1 MLRFFIYFLC
11 VLNLTHLCA
20 QELNPLWETHFSY
33 YNVNGLESD
42 GINIYAS
49 SENAV
54 FLYNIQTAE
63 LNKITTKEGLSGE
76 TISSIYFSSN
86 YNKLMIGFENGLIQ
100 IKDFN
105 TNNIIS
111 IYDIIDKTTISPE
124 NKRINNFNEFD
135 QSVYISTDYGIS
147 VFNLESLEFGDTFF
161 IGISGSQ
168 LKVSEVAVVD
178 EYLYAACNDF
188 GGIKRA
194 PISSSLI
201 DFNNWEEV
209 TSGSYYSITS
219 VGDSIYYSNHNKIY
233 RINNGVISE
242 LLNSAEL
249 IKDFKF
255 ISGNFIISTHNN
267 ILIYD
272 SDFNIIGNP
281 ISSSYYQTNF
291 NSAMLNLNDIY
302 IGTTDNGMI
311 KLNLSNI
318 ENYTTILPEGPLDNN
333 IFSIENFNHQLWV
346 TFGDYS
352 LTYNPYPLK
361 EKGISN
367 FNAQW
372 NNIVFD
378 SLPSNSVNLNSISIN
393 PFNNN
398 QIFISSFHGGLLEIN
413 NNETISLLDHLNS
426 PLESMSIS
434 DPTYTSVRISDTE
447 FDDSG
452 LLWILNSK
460 VDNPLKS
467 FDPSSG
473 QWRSYSFTEIIPDA
487 LNDELGFSDIEVD
500 QLGNKWIGGLR
511 SGLIGFN
518 ENSGTPLLKKIFDL
532 EESNLPAPYVR
543 SLAVDNNNHLWIGT
557 VEGLRVLY
565 NTANFFD
572 TNVITQPIV
581 ILEDGIPK
589 ELLEQQFISDIEVD
603 GANNKWVG
611 TIGSGIFYFS
621 QNGQQTIHHFTK
633 NNSPLPSN
641 NINDISIDG
650 NNGVVYIGTDKGL
663 VSYDTGSSA
672 TESNFQNAYVY
683 PNPVRPSFDMELNKI
698 KIKGITDRV
707 NIKIT
712 DIEGNLVAEAQSNIN
727 SRYNNFNLE
736 IDGGTAFWNGK
747 NLAGRLVSS
756 GVYIVMLSE
765 LETYETKILKIM
777 IIR

>member
-1 MLRFFIYFLC
+1 MLRFFIYFFCL
-11 VLNLTHLCA
+11 LNLTHLYP
-20 QELNPLWETHFSY
+20 QELNPLWETYFSY
-33 YNVNGLESD
+33 YNVNALESD
-42 GINIYAS
+42 AVKIYAS
-49 SENAV
+49 SENAI
-54 FLYNIQTAE
+54 FIYNTQTAE
-63 LNKITTKEGLSGE
+63 LNKLTTKEGLSGE

-100 IKDFN
+100 VKDFN

-124 NKRINNFNEFD
+124 NKMINNFNEFNEF
-135 QSVYISTDYGIS
+135 VYISTDYGIS
-147 VFNLESLEFGDTFF
+147 VFDLDNLEFGDTFF

-168 LKVSEVAVVD
+168 IKVSEVTFLD
-178 EYLYAACNDF
+178 GYIYAACNDF
-188 GGIKRA
+188 GGIRKA
-194 PISSSLI
+194 FMSSSLI

-209 TSGSYYSITS
+209 ISGSYYSVIS
-219 VGDSIYYSNHNKIY
+219 VGNSVYFSNDNKIY
-233 RINNGVISE
+233 RINNGIISE
-242 LLNSAEL
+242 LLNSVDL
-249 IKDFKF
+249 IKDFRF
-255 ISGNFIISTHNN
+255 ISDNFIVSTTTN

-272 SDFNIIGNP
+272 TDFNIIDNP
-281 ISSSYYQTNF
+281 IPNSYYQTNF
-291 NSAMLNLNDIY
+291 NSAITNLNDIY
-302 IGTTDNGMI
+302 ISTTDKGII
-311 KLNLSNI
+311 KLNRNNLQ
-318 ENYTTILPEGPLDNN
+318 NYITIFPEGPLDNN

-346 TFGDYS
+346 TFGNYT
-352 LTYNPYPLK
+352 LYYNPYPLK
-361 EKGISN
+361 QKGISN
-367 FNAQW
+367 YDSQW
-372 NNIVFD
+372 NNIKFD

-398 QIFISSFHGGLLEIN
+398 QIFISSFHGGLLKVV
-413 NNETISLLDHLNS
+413 NNEAIELLSHLNS
-426 PLESMSIS
+426 PLESMNSS
-434 DPTYTSVRISDTE
+434 DPAYTSVRISDTE

-452 LLWILNSK
+452 VLWILNSR
-460 VDNPLKS
+460 VDNALKS
-467 FDPSSG
+467 YDPNSG
-473 QWRSYSFTEIIPDA
+473 LWRSYSFAEIIPDP
-487 LNDELGFSDIEVD
+487 NDELGFSDIEID

-518 ENSGTPLLKKIFDL
+518 ENSGTPLIKKIYD
-532 EESNLPAPYVR
+532 EEQSNLPNRYIR
-543 SLAVDNNNHLWIGT
+543 SLAVDKNNHLWIGT
-557 VEGLRVLY
+557 IKGIRVLY
-565 NTANFFD
+565 NTANFFES
-572 TNVITQPIV
+572 NVVTQPIV
-581 ILEDGIPK
+581 ILEEGLPK

-650 NNGVVYIGTDKGL
+650 SNGIVYIGTDKGL
-663 VSYDTGSSA
+663 VSYNTGGSA
-672 TESNFQNAYVY
+672 TESNFKNAYVY
-683 PNPVRPSFDMELNKI
+683 PNPVRPSYDMQLNKI
-698 KIKGITDRV
+698 KIKGITDSV

-747 NLAGRLVSS
+747 NLSNKLVST

-765 LETYETKILKIM
+765 LDTFETKILKIM

>member
-1 MLRFFIYFLC
+1 MLRFFIYFFCL
-11 VLNLTHLCA
+11 LNLTHLYT

-49 SENAV
+49 SENAI
-54 FLYNIQTAE
+54 FIYNTQTAE
-63 LNKITTKEGLSGE
+63 LNKLTTKEGLSGE

-86 YNKLMIGFENGLIQ
+86 HNKLMIGFENGLIQ
-100 IKDFN
+100 VKDFN

-124 NKRINNFNEFD
+124 NKMINNFNEFNEF
-135 QSVYISTDYGIS
+135 VYVSTDYGIS
-147 VFNLESLEFGDTFF
+147 VFDLGNLEFGDTFF

-168 LKVSEVAVVD
+168 IKVSEVTFLDGYV
-178 EYLYAACNDF
+178 YAACNDF
-188 GGIKRA
+188 GGIRKA
-194 PISSSLI
+194 LASSGLI

-209 TSGSYYSITS
+209 VPGSYYSVIS
-219 VGDSIYYSNHNKIY
+219 VGNSIYFSNDNKIY
-233 RINNGVISE
+233 RINNGIISE
-242 LLNSAEL
+242 LLNSADL
-249 IKDFKF
+249 IKGFRF
-255 ISGNFIISTHNN
+255 ISDNFIVSTTTN

-272 SDFNIIGNP
+272 TDFNIIDNP
-281 ISSSYYQTNF
+281 IPNSYYQTNF
-291 NSAMLNLNDIY
+291 NSAITNLNDIY
-302 IGTTDNGMI
+302 ISTNDKGI
-311 KLNLSNI
+311 LKLNRNNLQ
-318 ENYTTILPEGPLDNN
+318 NYITIFPEGPLDNN

-346 TFGDYS
+346 TFGDYT
-352 LTYNPYPLK
+352 LYYNPYPLK
-361 EKGISN
+361 QKGISN
-367 FNAQW
+367 YDSQW
-372 NNIVFD
+372 NNIKFD

-398 QIFISSFHGGLLEIN
+398 QIFISSFHGGLLKVD
-413 NNETISLLDHLNS
+413 NNEAIELLSHLNS
-426 PLESMSIS
+426 PLESMNSS

-452 LLWILNSK
+452 VLWILNSR
-460 VDNPLKS
+460 VDNALKS
-467 FDPSSG
+467 YDPNSG
-473 QWRSYSFTEIIPDA
+473 LWRSYSFAEIIPDP
-487 LNDELGFSDIEVD
+487 NDELGFSDIEID

-518 ENSGTPLLKKIFDL
+518 ENSGSPLIKKIYD
-532 EESNLPAPYVR
+532 EEQSNLPNRYIR
-543 SLAVDNNNHLWIGT
+543 SLAVDKNNHLWIGT
-557 VEGLRVLY
+557 IKGIRVLY
-565 NTANFFD
+565 NTGNFFES
-572 TNVITQPIV
+572 NVVTQPIV
-581 ILEDGIPK
+581 ILEEGLPK

-650 NNGVVYIGTDKGL
+650 SNGIVYIGTDKGL
-663 VSYDTGSSA
+663 VSYNTGGSA
-672 TESNFQNAYVY
+672 TESNFKNAYVY
-683 PNPVRPSFDMELNKI
+683 PNPVRPSYDMQLNKI
-698 KIKGITDRV
+698 KIKGITDSV

-747 NLAGRLVSS
+747 NLSNKLVST

-765 LETYETKILKIM
+765 LDTFETKILKIM

>member
-1 MLRFFIYFLC
+1 MLRFFIYFFCL
-11 VLNLTHLCA
+11 LNLTNLYT
-20 QELNPLWETHFSY
+20 QELNPLWDTYFSY
-33 YNVNGLESD
+33 YNVNVIESD
-42 GINIYAS
+42 AVKIYAS
-49 SENAV
+49 SENAI
-54 FLYNIQTAE
+54 FIYNIQTAE
-63 LNKITTKEGLSGE
+63 LNKLTTKEGLSGG

-100 IKDFN
+100 VKDFN

-124 NKRINNFNEFD
+124 NKMINNFNEFNEF
-135 QSVYISTDYGIS
+135 VYISTDYGIS
-147 VFNLESLEFGDTFF
+147 VFDLDNLEFGDTFF

-168 LKVSEVAVVD
+168 IKVSEVTFLD
-178 EYLYAACNDF
+178 GYIYAACNDF
-188 GGIKRA
+188 GGVRKA
-194 PISSSLI
+194 LISSSLI

-209 TSGSYYSITS
+209 VSGSYYSVIS
-219 VGDSIYYSNHNKIY
+219 VGNSIYFSNDNKIY
-233 RINNGVISE
+233 RINNGIISE
-242 LLNSAEL
+242 LLNSIDL
-249 IKDFKF
+249 IKDFRF
-255 ISGNFIISTHNN
+255 ISDNFIVSTTTN

-272 SDFNIIGNP
+272 TDFNIIDNP
-281 ISSSYYQTNF
+281 IFNSYYQTNF
-291 NSAMLNLNDIY
+291 NSAITNLNDIY
-302 IGTTDNGMI
+302 ISTSDKGII
-311 KLNLSNI
+311 KLNRNNLQ
-318 ENYTTILPEGPLDNN
+318 NYITIFPEGPLDNN

-346 TFGDYS
+346 TFGDYT
-352 LTYNPYPLK
+352 LYYNPYPLK
-361 EKGISN
+361 QKGISN
-367 FNAQW
+367 YDSQW
-372 NNIVFD
+372 NNIKFD

-398 QIFISSFHGGLLEIN
+398 QTFISSFHGGLLKVV
-413 NNETISLLDHLNS
+413 NNEAIELLSHLNS
-426 PLESMSIS
+426 PLESMNSS
-434 DPTYTSVRISDTE
+434 DPNYTSVRISDTE

-452 LLWILNSK
+452 VLWILNSR
-460 VDNPLKS
+460 VDNALKS
-467 FDPSSG
+467 YDPNSG
-473 QWRSYSFTEIIPDA
+473 LWRSYSFAEIIPDP
-487 LNDELGFSDIEVD
+487 NDELGFSDIEID

-518 ENSGTPLLKKIFDL
+518 ENSGSPLIKKIYD
-532 EESNLPAPYVR
+532 EEQSNLPNRYIR
-543 SLAVDNNNHLWIGT
+543 SLAVDKNNHLWIGT
-557 VEGLRVLY
+557 IKGIRVLY
-565 NTANFFD
+565 NTANFFES
-572 TNVITQPIV
+572 NVVTQPIV
-581 ILEDGIPK
+581 ILEEGLPK

-650 NNGVVYIGTDKGL
+650 SNGIVYIGTDKGL
-663 VSYDTGSSA
+663 VSYNTGGSA
-672 TESNFQNAYVY
+672 TESNFKNAYVY
-683 PNPVRPSFDMELNKI
+683 PNPVRPSYDMQLNKI
-698 KIKGITDRV
+698 KIKGITDSV

-747 NLAGRLVSS
+747 NLSNKLVST

-765 LETYETKILKIM
+765 LDTFETKILKIM

>member
-1 MLRFFIYFLC
+1 
-11 VLNLTHLCA
+11 
-20 QELNPLWETHFSY
+20 
-33 YNVNGLESD
+33 
-42 GINIYAS
+42 
-49 SENAV
+49 
-54 FLYNIQTAE
+54 
-63 LNKITTKEGLSGE
+63 
-76 TISSIYFSSN
+76 
-86 YNKLMIGFENGLIQ
+86 
-100 IKDFN
+100 
-105 TNNIIS
+105 
-111 IYDIIDKTTISPE
+111 
-124 NKRINNFNEFD
+124 
-135 QSVYISTDYGIS
+135 
-147 VFNLESLEFGDTFF
+147 
-161 IGISGSQ
+161 
-168 LKVSEVAVVD
+168 
-178 EYLYAACNDF
+178 
-188 GGIKRA
+188 
-194 PISSSLI
+194 
-201 DFNNWEEV
+201 
-209 TSGSYYSITS
+209 
-219 VGDSIYYSNHNKIY
+219 
-233 RINNGVISE
+233 
-242 LLNSAEL
+242 
-249 IKDFKF
+249 
-255 ISGNFIISTHNN
+255 
-267 ILIYD
+267 
-272 SDFNIIGNP
+272 
-281 ISSSYYQTNF
+281 
-291 NSAMLNLNDIY
+291 
-302 IGTTDNGMI
+302 
-311 KLNLSNI
+311 
-318 ENYTTILPEGPLDNN
+318 
-333 IFSIENFNHQLWV
+333 
-346 TFGDYS
+346 
-352 LTYNPYPLK
+352 
-361 EKGISN
+361 
-367 FNAQW
+367 
-372 NNIVFD
+372 
-378 SLPSNSVNLNSISIN
+378 
-393 PFNNN
+393 
-398 QIFISSFHGGLLEIN
+398 
-413 NNETISLLDHLNS
+413 
-426 PLESMSIS
+426 MSIS
-434 DPTYTSVRISDTE
+434 DPSYTSVRISDTE

-467 FDPSSG
+467 FDPNSG

-518 ENSGTPLLKKIFDL
+518 ENTGTPLLKKIFDL

-589 ELLEQQFISDIEVD
+589 ELLEQQFISDIEID

-650 NNGVVYIGTDKGL
+650 NNGIVYIGTDKGL

-736 IDGGTAFWNGK
+736 IDGGTAFWNGR

>member
-1 MLRFFIYFLC
+1 MLRFFIYFFC

-54 FLYNIQTAE
+54 FLYNTQTAE

-178 EYLYAACNDF
+178 EYIYAACNDF

-194 PISSSLI
+194 LNSSSLI

-219 VGDSIYYSNHNKIY
+219 VGNSIYYSNQNKIY

-272 SDFNIIGNP
+272 ADFNIIGNP
-281 ISSSYYQTNF
+281 ISNTYYQTNF
-291 NSAMLNLNDIY
+291 NSAIPNLNDIY

-318 ENYTTILPEGPLDNN
+318 ENYTTILPEGPLANN

-367 FNAQW
+367 FNSQW

-460 VDNPLKS
+460 VDSPLKS

-518 ENSGTPLLKKIFDL
+518 ENAGTPLLKKIFDL
-532 EESNLPAPYVR
+532 EESNLPNSYVR

-712 DIEGNLVAEAQSNIN
+712 DIEGNLVAEGQSNIN

>member
-1 MLRFFIYFLC
+1 MLRFFIYFFC

-49 SENAV
+49 SENAI
-54 FLYNIQTAE
+54 FIYNTQTAE
-63 LNKITTKEGLSGE
+63 LNKLTTKEGLSGE

-86 YNKLMIGFENGLIQ
+86 HNKLMIGFENGLIQ
-100 IKDFN
+100 VKDFN

-124 NKRINNFNEFD
+124 NKMINNFNEFNEF
-135 QSVYISTDYGIS
+135 VYVSTDYGIS
-147 VFNLESLEFGDTFF
+147 VFDLDNLEFGDTFF

-168 LKVSEVAVVD
+168 IKVSEVTFLDGYV
-178 EYLYAACNDF
+178 YAACNDF
-188 GGIKRA
+188 GGIRKA
-194 PISSSLI
+194 LASSGLI

-209 TSGSYYSITS
+209 VPGSYYSVIS
-219 VGDSIYYSNHNKIY
+219 VGNSIYFSNDNKIY
-233 RINNGVISE
+233 RINNGIISE
-242 LLNSAEL
+242 LLNSADL
-249 IKDFKF
+249 IKGFRF
-255 ISGNFIISTHNN
+255 ISDNFIVSTTTN

-272 SDFNIIGNP
+272 TDFNIIDNP
-281 ISSSYYQTNF
+281 IPNSYYQTNF
-291 NSAMLNLNDIY
+291 NSAITNLNDIY
-302 IGTTDNGMI
+302 ISTNDKGI
-311 KLNLSNI
+311 LKLNRNNLQ
-318 ENYTTILPEGPLDNN
+318 NYITIFPEGPLDNN

-346 TFGDYS
+346 TFGDYT
-352 LTYNPYPLK
+352 LYYNPYPLK
-361 EKGISN
+361 QKGISN
-367 FNAQW
+367 YDSQW
-372 NNIVFD
+372 NNIKFD

-398 QIFISSFHGGLLEIN
+398 QIFISSFHGGLLKVD
-413 NNETISLLDHLNS
+413 NNEAIELLSHLNS
-426 PLESMSIS
+426 PLESMNSS

-452 LLWILNSK
+452 VLWILNSR
-460 VDNPLKS
+460 VDNALKS
-467 FDPSSG
+467 YDPNSG
-473 QWRSYSFTEIIPDA
+473 LWRSYSFAEIIPDP
-487 LNDELGFSDIEVD
+487 NDELGFSDIEID

-518 ENSGTPLLKKIFDL
+518 ENSGSPLIKKIYD
-532 EESNLPAPYVR
+532 EEQSNLPNRYIR
-543 SLAVDNNNHLWIGT
+543 SLAVDKNNHLWIGT
-557 VEGLRVLY
+557 IKGIRVLY
-565 NTANFFD
+565 NTGNFFES
-572 TNVITQPIV
+572 NVVTQPIV
-581 ILEDGIPK
+581 ILEEGLPK

-650 NNGVVYIGTDKGL
+650 SNGIVYIGTDKGL
-663 VSYDTGSSA
+663 VSYNTGGSA
-672 TESNFQNAYVY
+672 TESNFKNAYVY
-683 PNPVRPSFDMELNKI
+683 PNPVRPSYDMQLNKI
-698 KIKGITDRV
+698 KIKGITDSV

-747 NLAGRLVSS
+747 NLSNKLVST

-765 LETYETKILKIM
+765 LDTFETKILKIM

>member
-1 MLRFFIYFLC
+1 MLRFFIYFFC

-20 QELNPLWETHFSY
+20 QELNPLWETYFSY

-100 IKDFN
+100 VKDFN
-105 TNNIIS
+105 TNNIVS

-178 EYLYAACNDF
+178 DYIYAACNDF

-194 PISSSLI
+194 LNSSSLI

-219 VGDSIYYSNHNKIY
+219 VGNSIYYSNQNKIY

-272 SDFNIIGNP
+272 ADFNIIDNP

-291 NSAMLNLNDIY
+291 NSAIPNLNDIY

-311 KLNLSNI
+311 KLNPSNI

-367 FNAQW
+367 FNSQW

-413 NNETISLLDHLNS
+413 NNEIISLLDHLNS

-434 DPTYTSVRISDTE
+434 DPSYTSVRISDTE

-467 FDPSSG
+467 FDPNSG

-518 ENSGTPLLKKIFDL
+518 ENTGTPLLKKIFDL

-572 TNVITQPIV
+572 TNVITLPIV

-589 ELLEQQFISDIEVD
+589 ELLEQQFISDIEID

-650 NNGVVYIGTDKGL
+650 NNGIVYIGTDKGL

-736 IDGGTAFWNGK
+736 IDGGTAFWNGR